1 MVYMVLR
8 DCYAKYTPLAVA
20 IPKEL
25 VYAVRFQ
32 DKPDYQGQHAR
43 YANLNC
49 LAQCL
54 LTQHGIG
61 CTPHDTQIPESL
73 YLRLGLTE
81 EQAQQAVQRALKA
94 ELALQRLTQQF
105 SQH

>member
-1 MVYMVLR
+1 MPNIH
-8 DCYAKYTPLAVA
+8 PLAVA

-54 LTQHGIG
+54 LAQHM
-61 CTPHDTQIPESL
+61 HWL
-73 YLRLGLTE
+73 HFL
-81 EQAQQAVQRALKA
+81 
-94 ELALQRLTQQF
+94 
-105 SQH
+105 